1 MVDNGAVQLMKV
13 WPFGVALAGRGFKP
27 PHAAP
32 VEQAGVVS
40 DEEKASGWV
49 SGGDQEGERE

>member
-1 MVDNGAVQLMKV
+1 MIGTTSGAVQLMKV
-13 WPFGVALAGRGFKP
+13 WLGAALWGAASKP

-40 DEEKASGWV
+40 DEETALGWV
-49 SGGDQEGERE
+49 SGLVSPSGS